1 MIFIFTGRRVRLLA
15 IETSTPAASVA
26 VIEEYVGECAVERN
40 GRSDGLA
47 PDGRVW
53 LRPLKPGRPQTETL
67 LETIDHVLAECGRSV
82 RELDGFA
89 VAVGPGAFIGVRV
102 GIATVKGLAMGTGK
116 PVVAVSTLDGLA
128 WRALEP
134 PLFEAA
140 RAERSSETPDLP
152 DTPPDTLQDTPQDT
166 PQDTMTQLTICPMI
180 DARRGEVYTACYQ
193 LDAGRKDL
201 IKQDEPRLT
210 SPEELLDQL
219 SGPVLFLGDGARL
232 HRPVIV
238 DRLGPR
244 ALFPPVARPELP
256 DMPDMM
262 DPSAAAVARLALRE
276 WRAGRAGDPGEL
288 AAMYLRPAVAPAK
301 VACTARDDDHQ
312 DSQ

>member
-1 MIFIFTGRRVRLLA
+1 MIFIFTGCRVRLLA

-26 VIEEYVGECAVERN
+26 VIEYDGEYDGDYVGDYVGQCAGAWN
-40 GRSDGLA
+40 GHSDGPA
-47 PDGRVW
+47 PDARVW
-53 LRPLKPGRPQTETL
+53 LMSLKPGRPQTETL
-67 LETIDHVLAECGRSV
+67 LETIDHLLAECGRSV
-82 RELDGFA
+82 RDLDGFA

-134 PLFEAA
+134 QLFEAA
-140 RAERSSETPDLP
+140 RVELPSVTPDSP
-152 DTPPDTLQDTPQDT
+152 DTPPDTP
-166 PQDTMTQLTICPMI
+166 PDTMMRLTICPMI
-180 DARRGEVYTACYQ
+180 DARRGEVYTACYRP
-193 LDAGRKDL
+193 DAGGKNL
-201 IKQDEPRLT
+201 IRQDEARLT
-210 SPEELLDQL
+210 SPEDLLDRL

-232 HRPVIV
+232 HRSVIV
-238 DRLGPR
+238 DRFGPH

-256 DMPDMM
+256 DMPEMM
-262 DPSAAAVARLALRE
+262 VPSAAAVARLALRE

-301 VACTARDDDHQ
+301 
-312 DSQ
+312 SPS

>member
-1 MIFIFTGRRVRLLA
+1 MIFLFTGCRVRLLA

-26 VIEEYVGECAVERN
+26 VIEEDAGECAGERN
-40 GRSDGLA
+40 GRSDEPA
-47 PDGRVW
+47 SEERVW
-53 LRPLKPGRPQTETL
+53 LMSLKPDRPQTETL

-134 PLFEAA
+134 QLFEVA
-140 RAERSSETPDLP
+140 RVELSSEA
-152 DTPPDTLQDTPQDT
+152 QDSPE
-166 PQDTMTQLTICPMI
+166 MMMRLTICPMI

-193 LDAGRKDL
+193 PDAGGTNL
-201 IKQDEPRLT
+201 IRQDEARLT
-210 SPEELLDQL
+210 SPDELLDRL

-244 ALFPPVARPELP
+244 ALFPPVARLELP
-256 DMPDMM
+256 DLPDIM

-288 AAMYLRPAVAPAK
+288 AAIYLRPAVSPAK
-301 VACTARDDDHQ
+301 LQ
-312 DSQ
+312 S